1 MWLGR
6 GLVGIGRAL
15 GLELNI
21 QMLRSWLCPRGRPWR
36 SELPAP
42 PAGFWRDP
50 SCPSSTHSTDGEDK
64 KTTWITGRWSFS
76 KHLSTRSFTTKA
88 TVADSFCNL
97 AMERAKQTWV
107 KQIKQQNWKSLPQ
120 QSNFFRFT
128 QRKKRYETLAS
139 SFTDDPKLSANIPE
153 PHVIR
158 NHCIVKWMIWRYW
171 RHMRK
176 KSIIII

>member
-97 AMERAKQTWV
+97 AMERAKQTWRV
-107 KQIKQQNWKSLPQ
+107 YHNKVISFDSPRGRNDMKRLPAHSLMTLNFLQIS
-120 QSNFFRFT
+120 QSHT
-128 QRKKRYETLAS
+128 S
-139 SFTDDPKLSANIPE
+139 SAIIVLLSG
-153 PHVIR
+153 
-158 NHCIVKWMIWRYW
+158 WFGDIWRYW